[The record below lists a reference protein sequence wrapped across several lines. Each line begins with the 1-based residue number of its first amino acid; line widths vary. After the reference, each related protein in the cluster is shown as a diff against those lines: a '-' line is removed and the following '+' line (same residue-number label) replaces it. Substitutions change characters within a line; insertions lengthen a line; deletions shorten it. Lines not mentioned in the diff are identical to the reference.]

1 MAYSV
6 KSNKNELNDIS
17 ANVFP
22 YPLTILFAF
31 FKNYPQI
38 SYGKSLGIGNEG

>member
-1 MAYSV
+1 MAYNV
-6 KSNKNELNDIS
+6 ESNKNELNDIS

-22 YPLTILFAF
+22 YSLTILFAF

-38 SYGKSLGIGNEG
+38 IYGKSLGIGSEG